1 VSSFRKEPRRLI
13 KAEIAFDGPEIA
25 VLGSAHLLDQPINLT
40 NCPSLLLVVI
50 IVLYDC
56 TDMKLRIIQLS
67 AENAIAGSSASPWSV
82 FSLGQFARSYIL
94 VFRVAVPVISFCL
107 RSVTRPLTTAS
118 LGSSE
123 RIIERPDDAYLC
135 SSCV

>member
-1 VSSFRKEPRRLI
+1 VI
-13 KAEIAFDGPEIA
+13 
-25 VLGSAHLLDQPINLT
+25 VLGYSHLPDQPINLT
-40 NCPSLLLVVI
+40 HCPSLRLVVI

-56 TDMKLRIIQLS
+56 PDMKLRIIQLS
-67 AENAIAGSSASPWSV
+67 AKNTIAGSSAAPWSV
-82 FSLGQFARSYIL
+82 FILDQFARSYIL

-107 RSVTRPLTTAS
+107 LSVTRPLTTAS

-123 RIIERPDDAYLC
+123 RMIERPDDAYFC